1 MRAAGYETGRFK
13 LVAFVLAAAVAG
25 LSGLLWALKD
35 GYVNPEVLSWHQSG
49 RALLMVI
56 LGGAGSLRGAL
67 AGAVGLTLL
76 EELFQSENL
85 FGPAAR
91 HWQLPLGLTI
101 IALVAALPHGLTGR
115 WDRPPTGSS
124 PAAPPDGA

>member
-25 LSGLLWALKD
+25 LSGVLSALKD

-76 EELFQSENL
+76 EELFQSESL
-85 FGPAAR
+85 FGSAAR

-101 IALVAALPHGLTGR
+101 IALVAALPNGLTGR
-115 WDRPPTGSS
+115 WDREPTGSS
-124 PAAPPDGA
+124 PAPPARGV